1 MNSLGKGVYLS
12 FMAWFIHGPVLAQWL
27 GLESYLDKE
36 IEEGWCSV
44 QERWL
49 ILDYVEQLGAP
60 QVKEEAWAI
69 EGLSDEMAGRLMQS
83 LPWMAMVQAYELN
96 NSNQKGGAV
105 MEIRGEMPEGIR
117 TFIGTGQNEFLSF
130 RARNSSKW
138 GFRMEPRIN
147 TGQGYFTSGYVTIPF
162 VRPTWSALIG
172 GHRLGWGNRAI
183 VSELNGFGGMDD
195 PVFVLPVNY
204 AFRPAW
210 GNASSDFRNGFAVS
224 KTANHH
230 EIVISLDAT
239 NQEIATLH
247 RSLEQNFGLISAFEF
262 SGDWRVGGFKEW
274 MHHKAKGIAEMVL
287 TNEGW
292 GFEINMQR
300 VPFRRL
306 SNYGEMQWFQDKGGV
321 VQNGK
326 FQFGGQWISSERIW
340 RIRWNGSWE
349 IIDQSLAFAIHIR
362 RCITRESFW
371 EIRYEQRQ
379 TNMVN
384 PSLTKPRVNFRAK
397 AAFSP
402 LDFQLRLEPT
412 FCKDAWGGMAW
423 KGTLPFKSFKIK
435 WVFASWDMPEDR
447 VGYFPIISMD
457 GVQFRPM
464 RNQSSHVSIGINWR
478 VNSRLKCELL
488 GARSQHPITP
498 NEELDMLTLG
508 YAQTAMRVKFQLR
521 L

>member
-1 MNSLGKGVYLS
+1 MNSLGRGVYVFLMGW
-12 FMAWFIHGPVLAQWL
+12 FMHGYGFTQWH

-83 LPWMAMVQAYELN
+83 PPWMDMVHAYERN
-96 NSNQKGGAV
+96 NSNQKNGAV
-105 MEIRGEMPEGIR
+105 VEIRSELPEGI
-117 TFIGTGQNEFLSF
+117 GQDARFSF

-138 GFRMEPRIN
+138 GLRMEPRSDA
-147 TGQGYFTSGYVTIPF
+147 GEGYFTSGYVTIPF
-162 VRPTWSALIG
+162 VKPTWSALIG
-172 GHRLGWGNRAI
+172 SHRLGWGNRVI
-183 VSELNGFGGMDD
+183 VSELNAFGSMDD
-195 PVFVLPVNY
+195 PVFVLPVHY
-204 AFRPAW
+204 AYRPAW
-210 GNASSDFRNGFAVS
+210 GNAATAFRNGIALS
-224 KTANHH
+224 KMVNRH
-230 EIVISLDAT
+230 EIVMSLDGA
-239 NQEIATLH
+239 NQDAAALC
-247 RSLEQNFGLISAFEF
+247 RSLDRNFGLIAVSEF
-262 SGDWRVGGFKEW
+262 NGDWRVGACKDW
-274 MHHKAKGIAEMVL
+274 SHHKANGILEMAL
-287 TNEGW
+287 TNKGW
-292 GFEINMQR
+292 GFEFNLQR

-306 SNYGEMQWFQDKGGV
+306 SNYFEMHWFQNNDGV
-321 VQNGK
+321 VQTGE
-326 FQFGGQWISSERIW
+326 FQCGGQWFSSERSW
-340 RIRWNGSWE
+340 RIRWSGNWE
-349 IIDQSLAFAIHIR
+349 MIDQSLSFSIHIR

-384 PSLTKPRVNFRAK
+384 PVLTRPKVNFRAK
-397 AAFSP
+397 AAFAP
-402 LDFQLRLEPT
+402 MDFQLRLEPT

-447 VGYFPIISMD
+447 VGHFPSISMD

-464 RNQSSHVSIGINWR
+464 RNQSYQVSMGLNWR
-478 VNSRLKCELL
+478 ASSRIMMELI
-488 GARSQHPITP
+488 GTRSQHTIAS